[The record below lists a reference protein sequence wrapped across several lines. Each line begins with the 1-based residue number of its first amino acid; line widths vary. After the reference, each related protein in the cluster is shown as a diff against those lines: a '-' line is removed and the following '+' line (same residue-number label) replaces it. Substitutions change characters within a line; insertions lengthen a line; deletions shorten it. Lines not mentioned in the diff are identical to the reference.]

1 MKQRH
6 TERASR
12 REMFIH
18 TPSLHNTEASVSG
31 QSNTSLLCT
40 TTMPTPAGDPASP
53 LLYTAANPL
62 SRSQRLLWEV
72 EHVAGAKMSS
82 LLAGGQL
89 ICVENRPWQAG
100 KAAVS

>member
-1 MKQRH
+1 
-6 TERASR
+6 
-12 REMFIH
+12 
-18 TPSLHNTEASVSG
+18 
-31 QSNTSLLCT
+31 
-40 TTMPTPAGDPASP
+40 MPTPAGDPASP

-62 SRSQRLLWEV
+62 SRSQRLLWKV

-89 ICVENRPWQAG
+89 ISVENRPWQAG

>member
-1 MKQRH
+1 
-6 TERASR
+6 
-12 REMFIH
+12 MFIH

-31 QSNTSLLCT
+31 HGNTSLFCA
-40 TTMPTPAGDPASP
+40 TTMPSPAGDPASP
-53 LLYTAANPL
+53 LLYTDVNPL
-62 SRSQRLLWEV
+62 SRSQRLLWKV
-72 EHVAGAKMSS
+72 EHAARAKMSA